1 MILRKKQKNCDLT
14 EQERVRRAKLL
25 PLASEEY
32 RQNGLSALEAA
43 ERTQNGLQNEAVVS
57 ASKTVREIFC
67 ENIFTYYNLIFTT
80 FALMLIAVGS
90 FRDLAFM
97 GVVLCN
103 TAIGII
109 QELRAKKMLDA
120 LRFMHAPKAT
130 VIRDGKE
137 VFNETVTKGTKTITL
152 PGQTGTG
159 TVNYTIVINHSD
171 GWETAVVFTN

>member
-67 ENIFTYYNLIFTT
+67 ENIF
-80 FALMLIAVGS
+80 
-90 FRDLAFM
+90 
-97 GVVLCN
+97 
-103 TAIGII
+103 
-109 QELRAKKMLDA
+109 
-120 LRFMHAPKAT
+120 
-130 VIRDGKE
+130 
-137 VFNETVTKGTKTITL
+137 
-152 PGQTGTG
+152 
-159 TVNYTIVINHSD
+159 
-171 GWETAVVFTN
+171 